1 MNKKVNTFLFII
13 AATIFN
19 VVVMMVIMTTGLAL
33 LSLLVGESINPGIA
47 QFLFLLLFVVSIA
60 GAFGVY
66 HIAIRLLSKR
76 IDMEKYFHPIFRR
89 RR

>member
-1 MNKKVNTFLFII
+1 MNKKVNTVLFII

-19 VVVMMVIMTTGLAL
+19 VVVMVIIMTLGLAL
-33 LSLLVGESINPGIA
+33 LSMLVGENMNPGMA
-47 QFLFLLLFVVSIA
+47 QFLFLMLFVLSIA

-66 HIAIRLLSKR
+66 HLAIGLLSKR
-76 IDMEKYFHPIFRR
+76 IDMEKHFHPIFRR